1 MRGMGRKVDAA
12 PARADDPWMGA
23 SERVRVFWQ
32 PGCTSCLRTKEFL
45 TGHGVDY
52 ESINVHGNAAGMEEL
67 RKLGARSVPIV
78 ARGGEFVFAQ
88 SIADVVRFLDL
99 KIKLHEPLAPNALVA
114 KIDLVLSAAMRYVRQ
129 IPAEQLD
136 KPFRNRMREIRLL
149 CHHVFR
155 IPEAFVEAAE
165 SGVELTYENIMQP
178 PGPAIRTG
186 DDLAAYGAQVLRRVK
201 AWWAACP
208 DKTGQA
214 PMDTYFG
221 RHTMQE
227 VLERSAWHPAQHT
240 RQLMLILDTL
250 GIEPDGRL
258 TAADLAGLPL
268 PEKAWDDD

>member
-1 MRGMGRKVDAA
+1 MGT
-12 PARADDPWMGA
+12 

-45 TGHGVDY
+45 SGHGVDY
-52 ESINVHGNAAGMEEL
+52 ESINVHGNAAGMDEL

-78 ARGGEFVFAQ
+78 ARGDQFVFAQ

-99 KIKLHEPLAPNALVA
+99 KVKLHETLSPEALVG
-114 KIDLVLSAAMRYVRQ
+114 KIDLVLTAAMRYVRQ
-129 IPAEQLD
+129 IPPDQLD
-136 KPFRNRMREIRLL
+136 QPFRNRARQIRIL

-165 SGVELTYENIMQP
+165 AQRELTYELIMLE
-178 PGPAIRTG
+178 PASTIRTG
-186 DDLAAYGAQVLRRVK
+186 DDLAAYGAGVLRRVK

-214 PMDTYFG
+214 PFDTYFG
-221 RHTMQE
+221 RRPMQE
-227 VLERSAWHPAQHT
+227 VLERTAWHPAQHT